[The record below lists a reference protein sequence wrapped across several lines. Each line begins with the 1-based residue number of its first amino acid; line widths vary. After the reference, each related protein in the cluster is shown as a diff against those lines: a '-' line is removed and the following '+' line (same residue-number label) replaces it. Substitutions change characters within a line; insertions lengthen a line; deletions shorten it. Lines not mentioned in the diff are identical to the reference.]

1 MRERRSVPMPRLA
14 VKDQP
19 YPDEEDHS
27 DAEQAEQDKSGWAT
41 VRQIRPG
48 GGSQTGRTASSDI
61 VVVAILLLGIYAFAV
76 VTGFEERWL
85 TRRTTRRA
93 EDLYDDY
100 IDPPAA
106 PVATAGET
114 QNSPEER
121 AESFGDRPAG
131 GRRRYLSGRPGE
143 RPAARG

>member
-76 VTGFEERWL
+76 VTGFEALAHPTNHPTSRGSV
-85 TRRTTRRA
+85 RR
-93 EDLYDDY
+93 LH
-100 IDPPAA
+100 
-106 PVATAGET
+106 
-114 QNSPEER
+114 
-121 AESFGDRPAG
+121 RPARRPRRH
-131 GRRRYLSGRPGE
+131 GRRNAE
-143 RPAARG
+143 